1 MATVQPCILHR
12 NNPDECYV
20 NAILKFLKERS
31 QNSKKLLFFLW
42 AKSEV
47 PIGEPDFP
55 VAAVSRGKKIIL
67 VANET
72 VMVADHDS
80 SKILI

>member
-12 NNPDECYV
+12 NDPDEYYV

-31 QNSKKLLFFLW
+31 QNSKKLFFFLW

-55 VAAVSRGKKIIL
+55 VAAVSQGKKIIL

-72 VMVADHDS
+72 VMVADLDS
-80 SKILI
+80 SKISI